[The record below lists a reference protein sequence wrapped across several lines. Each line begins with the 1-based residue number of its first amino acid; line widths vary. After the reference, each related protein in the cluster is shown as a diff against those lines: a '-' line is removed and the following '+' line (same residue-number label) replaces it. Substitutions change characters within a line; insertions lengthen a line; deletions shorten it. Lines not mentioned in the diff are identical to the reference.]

1 MMSLLAYR
9 LFLDPMPVWDYWYL
23 LIVPLCV
30 AVAVVYK
37 SMKCRSM
44 KQVPREAGAIILWII
59 GGFSGATMG
68 FETNPFDPRTAFH
81 GAFSDPAVFGSK
93 VHLLWLGVGTE
104 EPERMHTGILAF
116 HQGLDNAGIKH
127 VFYESSGTAHEW
139 QTWRRSL
146 YQFAPLVFQ
155 D

>member
-44 KQVPREAGAIILWII
+44 SQVPLEAGAIVLWIL
-59 GGFSGATMG
+59 GGFGA
-68 FETNPFDPRTAFH
+68 A
-81 GAFSDPAVFGSK
+81 AVGLM
-93 VHLLWLGVGTE
+93 LLVNWLG
-104 EPERMHTGILAF
+104 
-116 HQGLDNAGIKH
+116 K
-127 VFYESSGTAHEW
+127 S
-139 QTWRRSL
+139 
-146 YQFAPLVFQ
+146 
-155 D
+155 